1 MPDFYTYIIASLPAL
16 TFPAL
21 PPINRQKFL
30 DACRDLVGTEE
41 FSLLKAISKPG
52 LLRPFGARND
62 GYWPAST
69 APYPVLARVL
79 DFETA
84 LRNEL
89 VGLRAGRKRKDPQKY
104 IRENIY
110 WSPEAIHAAM
120 AAYKDISI
128 LDAEKILDLE
138 RWRYLDE
145 LCAGHFFDFEFLIV
159 YALKLKILERWE
171 KIRRADKVKL
181 LEEAL
186 A

>member
-30 DACRDLVGTEE
+30 DACRDLVTAEE
-41 FSLLKAISKPG
+41 LL
-52 LLRPFGARND
+52 LLEALLED
-62 GYWPAST
+62 KEL
-69 APYPVLARVL
+69 PVKDYALLARWV
-79 DFETA
+79 DFDTA

-89 VGLRAGRKRKDPQKY
+89 VNLRAGRKRKDPQKY

-145 LCAGHFFDFEFLIV
+145 LCAGHFFDFEFLII

-186 A
+186 T

>member
-30 DACRDLVGTEE
+30 DACRDLVTAEE
-41 FSLLKAISKPG
+41 LL
-52 LLRPFGARND
+52 LLEALLED
-62 GYWPAST
+62 KEL
-69 APYPVLARVL
+69 PVKDYALLARWV
-79 DFETA
+79 DFDTA

-89 VGLRAGRKRKDPQKY
+89 VNLRAGRKRKDPQKY

-186 A
+186 NY

>member
-30 DACRDLVGTEE
+30 DACRDLVTAEE
-41 FSLLKAISKPG
+41 LL
-52 LLRPFGARND
+52 LLEALLED
-62 GYWPAST
+62 KEL
-69 APYPVLARVL
+69 PVKDYALLARWV
-79 DFETA
+79 DFDTA

-89 VGLRAGRKRKDPQKY
+89 VNLRAGRKRKDPQKY

-145 LCAGHFFDFEFLIV
+145 LCAGHFFDFEFLII

-186 A
+186 NY